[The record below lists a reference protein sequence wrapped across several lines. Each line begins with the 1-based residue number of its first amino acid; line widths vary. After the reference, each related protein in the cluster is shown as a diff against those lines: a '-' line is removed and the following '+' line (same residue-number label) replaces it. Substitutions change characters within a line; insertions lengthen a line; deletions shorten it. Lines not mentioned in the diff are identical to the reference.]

1 MKEGTPLQ
9 RKLAKLA
16 YILLGGA
23 LLLGVIVFAVHR
35 FDITFE
41 VLQYAVSTGIAIIPE
56 CLGVVLTITF
66 VYATKEMKVNNV
78 LVR

>member
-1 MKEGTPLQ
+1 V
-9 RKLAKLA
+9 LA
-16 YILLGGA
+16 YVLLGGA
-23 LLLGVIVFAVHR
+23 LLLAVIVFAVHR
-35 FDITFE
+35 FQVNFE

-66 VYATKEMKVNNV
+66 VYATKEMKASNV